1 MIHLAYQLRPK
12 HKIFA
17 VHVNHGLRKE
27 SLNEEKEVSAYCKSL
42 KIPLIVY
49 RALYFPKKKQSI
61 EMWAREIRKEYYEL
75 ARISFQCD
83 YIFTAHHLN
92 DKIETIIMNLDNG
105 CSIEGLRGIPKI
117 NKFILRPLIDFS
129 RKDIELYIDKYNL
142 PFVKDL
148 SNDDILI
155 KRNLIRH
162 KLLKPWV
169 EQSSNLLL
177 KFDNLSKKAESAVN
191 RINFLIKE
199 LSKTLEIKDNSILIN
214 DAKISFLTLNQKVR
228 LVKYLI
234 GDNNIS
240 WRYHKWKSMEK
251 WINNSKIGSNFNI
264 NSEWRFLRD
273 RSRFILNKNK
283 IGSDGFSL
291 VLREVDRYSKSN
303 NSSKEI
309 IDGLMIEG
317 KKIKLRKWMHGDFFQ
332 PLGMNGGKKISDLL
346 IDEKID
352 IFTKEKQMV
361 VTANNKIIWVCGHR
375 ISDTVK
381 VQDKTTK
388 FMELSLKS
396 ALNINA

>member
-1 MIHLAYQLRPK
+1 
-12 HKIFA
+12 
-17 VHVNHGLRKE
+17 
-27 SLNEEKEVSAYCKSL
+27 
-42 KIPLIVY
+42 
-49 RALYFPKKKQSI
+49 
-61 EMWAREIRKEYYEL
+61 
-75 ARISFQCD
+75 
-83 YIFTAHHLN
+83 
-92 DKIETIIMNLDNG
+92 MNLDNG

-191 RINFLIKE
+191 RINLLIKE

-291 VLREVDRYSKSN
+291 VLKEVNEYSKSN

-309 IDGLMIEG
+309 IDGSMIEG

-346 IDEKID
+346 IDKKID